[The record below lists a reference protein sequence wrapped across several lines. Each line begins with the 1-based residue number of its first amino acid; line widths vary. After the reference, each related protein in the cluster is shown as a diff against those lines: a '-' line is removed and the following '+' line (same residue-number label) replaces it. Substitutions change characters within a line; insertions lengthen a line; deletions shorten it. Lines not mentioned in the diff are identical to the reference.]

1 MKPTQTLFA
10 AVVFIAALLSASVAQ
25 AALQTRLGGLAV
37 YDTDLNITWLAN
49 ANVNGPMSW
58 TAANTWAANLSIVD
72 AVNNITYGNWRLP
85 TVTDTG
91 TPGCDNAYSGTDCG
105 EPCVKGRELLARRGI
120 PFTER
125 DAQNNPA
132 DQEALKKLI
141 GALDVPVLIVGESK
155 TKGYEESLWQASLDS
170 AGYPRTRLPGQAP
183 LRQAPPPAAAK
194 AADPASGE
202 PPSK

>member
-1 MKPTQTLFA
+1 MNTRKTRMATLVLA
-10 AVVFIAALLSASVAQ
+10 IGLSGTVQ
-25 AALQTRLGGLAV
+25 AALQGRDLNGSIDSFEAY

-105 EPCVKGRELLARRGI
+105 YNVNTATGEMAHLFYDELGNKAYYNTAGVGPRR
-120 PFTER
+120 
-125 DAQNNPA
+125 AMA
-132 DQEALKKLI
+132 
-141 GALDVPVLIVGESK
+141 
-155 TKGYEESLWQASLDS
+155 
-170 AGYPRTRLPGQAP
+170 
-183 LRQAPPPAAAK
+183 
-194 AADPASGE
+194 
-202 PPSK
+202 